1 MFSLDMIKENKI
13 SSVGGVAIVFGLI
26 LIVSG
31 STVKV
36 DSDTK
41 EGSSKKRTLMA
52 LGGTMISVGVLAAV
66 FEQFTKRTSNSES
79 LSSSELA
86 SFQER
91 VSAAANNLRKSIEE
105 QSSSSKMRE
114 MDESTSELAARASAQ
129 ISSFI
134 QNYA

>member
-1 MFSLDMIKENKI
+1 MIKDNKI
-13 SSVGGVAIVFGLI
+13 SSAGGVAIVVGLV

-31 STVKV
+31 STVQV
-36 DSDTK
+36 DKDTK
-41 EGSSKKRTLMA
+41 EGASKKRTLMA
-52 LGGTMISVGVLAAV
+52 LGGTVISVGILAAV
-66 FEQFTKRTSNSES
+66 FGQYTKRTSSPAP

-91 VSAAANNLRKSIEE
+91 VAATAKNLRKSIED
-105 QSSSSKMRE
+105 QTSSSTMGD
-114 MDESTSELAARASAQ
+114 MQESTSELAARASAQ